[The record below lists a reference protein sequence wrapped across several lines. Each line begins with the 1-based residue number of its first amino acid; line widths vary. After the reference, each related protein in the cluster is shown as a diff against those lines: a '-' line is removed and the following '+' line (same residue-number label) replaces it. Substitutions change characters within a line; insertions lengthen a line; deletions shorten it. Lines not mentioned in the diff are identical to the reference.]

1 VLAALSCSGRTVFG
15 RIRTSSHSATERRL
29 TATSPP
35 INACISARVRS
46 VVMCDGVR
54 IENMEYGTR
63 PIACRLLCRR
73 AILRSWTYNV
83 ATIRGSNNTP
93 SSYSGVSFNVGSGTS
108 CNGLTVLCGLAEET
122 ISANFLHNFNP
133 NASSG
138 NNLAQIG
145 IGLNS
150 TRAFSAASKMNNNG
164 SNLVVDFPPA
174 LLNHPTQPTLTS
186 IRAAAVKL

>member
-1 VLAALSCSGRTVFG
+1 
-15 RIRTSSHSATERRL
+15 
-29 TATSPP
+29 
-35 INACISARVRS
+35 
-46 VVMCDGVR
+46 
-54 IENMEYGTR
+54 ME
-63 PIACRLLCRR
+63 LD
-73 AILRSWTYNV
+73 YNV

-93 SSYSGVSFNVGSGTS
+93 SSIAAFNVGSGTS

-122 ISANFLHNFNP
+122 ISANFTQFNP

-150 TRAFSAASKMNNNG
+150 ARTFSAASKMNNNG

-174 LLNHPTQPTLTS
+174 LYILAPSLGLNALAELESSNATNASVYQGGSSQIMNLQATW
-186 IRAAAVKL
+186 RG

>member
-1 VLAALSCSGRTVFG
+1 MSWGQNRKYGVWNAYNRVPITLQAGDS
-15 RIRTSSHSATERRL
+15 
-29 TATSPP
+29 TA
-35 INACISARVRS
+35 
-46 VVMCDGVR
+46 
-54 IENMEYGTR
+54 
-63 PIACRLLCRR
+63 
-73 AILRSWTYNV
+73 SWTYNV

-108 CNGLTVLCGLAEET
+108 CNGLCGLAQET
-122 ISANFLHNFNP
+122 ISANFLQQFNP

-150 TRAFSAASKMNNNG
+150 TGAFSAASKMNNNG

-174 LLNHPTQPTLTS
+174 LYILAPSLGLNVLAELESSNATNANVYQGGSSQIMNLQATW
-186 IRAAAVKL
+186 RG